1 MKKELVTQI
10 LEAAEY
16 SIICI
21 GPCDSRE
28 QYSCFR
34 FFYVL
39 SPTIKFLRTN
49 PERNNEK
56 EKRFQYKITSKMSW
70 QVFIRQDKSSVYSD
84 FLIAGICE
92 PAVHVLGSFLPI
104 MYEITTR
111 NDQNFLWWTL
121 LTRTLTIHTIHSAF
135 LQYGNNSTHNLIV
148 CWMGRISL

>member
-1 MKKELVTQI
+1 MEKELVTQI
-10 LEAAEY
+10 LEAAEN

-49 PERNNEK
+49 PEINNEK
-56 EKRFQYKITSKMSW
+56 EKRLKTSIMSW
-70 QVFIRQDKSSVYSD
+70 QAFIWQDKSSVYSD
-84 FLIAGICE
+84 FLNAGICE
-92 PAVHVLGSFLPI
+92 PAVHVLGSFSPI

-148 CWMGRISL
+148 CWMGQISM